1 MIKCNSLA
9 ADFSSGQNNENKV
22 SMNTHLNQW
31 LSKIA
36 FIQLIVVICS
46 CAPRDFEPPNI
57 ILIMADDLGYGDIGC
72 YGNDEIRTPAL
83 DKLAAEGLKFT
94 DFHSN
99 GAVCSPTR
107 AALLTG
113 RYQQRS
119 GLEGVIYA
127 NPMQETRQTGLDI
140 DEITFADYMKEIGYA
155 TGIVGKWHL
164 GYRVEYNPIYQGF
177 EYFRGYVSG
186 NVDYHSH
193 VDQAGFPDWWHDL
206 EKTEEEGYVTD
217 LITEYSIEFIEKNKN
232 QPFCLYVAHEVPHY
246 PFQGRK
252 DKADRY
258 PGYPRDKIPG
268 HGTRKDKKVAYKEMI
283 EVMDEGIGKITAK
296 LSELKLSDKTMV
308 FFCSDNGGIANPGN
322 NGNLRGNKGSLWE
335 GGHRVPAIAVWPGY
349 IRPGTTTNETV
360 MSMDLFPT
368 FVNLSKRSG
377 EQDYRFDGID
387 ITRLLIEEQSLPYR
401 TVFWRYRNQK
411 VARYNNWKLII
422 DSDSTK
428 LFDLGADISE
438 SINLVNLEESMT
450 KKLKTELE
458 QWETNVM
465 KGVKL
470 KTK

>member
-1 MIKCNSLA
+1 
-9 ADFSSGQNNENKV
+9 
-22 SMNTHLNQW
+22 MNTILNQW
-31 LSKIA
+31 FLNLK
-36 FIQLIVVICS
+36 LLVLLVIVFS
-46 CAPRDFEPPNI
+46 CAPREFEQPNI

-72 YGNDEIRTPAL
+72 YGNNEISTPSL

-99 GAVCSPTR
+99 GSVCSPTR

-113 RYQQRS
+113 KYQQRS

-127 NPMQETRQTGLDI
+127 NPMEETRQTGLDI
-140 DEITFADYMKEIGYA
+140 NEPTFADYLKEAGYA

-164 GYRVEYNPIYQGF
+164 GYRVEYNPLYQGF

-206 EKTEEEGYVTD
+206 EKVEENGYVTD
-217 LITEYSIEFIEKNKN
+217 LVTKYSIEFIEKNKD

-268 HGTRKDKKVAYKEMI
+268 HGTRKDKKGAYKEMI
-283 EVMDEGIGKITAK
+283 EVMDEGIGKIIAK
-296 LSELKLSDKTMV
+296 LDEHNLMDKTLV
-308 FFCSDNGGIANPGN
+308 FFCSDNGAIADPGN

-349 IRPGTTTNETV
+349 IKPGSITDETV
-360 MSMDLFPT
+360 MSMDMFPT
-368 FVNLSKRSG
+368 FVNLSKNPTDR
-377 EQDYRFDGID
+377 DYNFDGMD
-387 ITRLLIEEQSLPYR
+387 ITRLLIEEQSLPFR
-401 TVFWRYRNQK
+401 TLFWKYRNQK
-411 VARYNNWKLII
+411 VARNDNWKLIV
-422 DSDSTK
+422 DHDTTK
-428 LFDLGADISE
+428 LFDLRADISE
-438 SINLVNLEESMT
+438 SINLVSLETRMT
-450 KKLKTELE
+450 EQLQAELKK
-458 QWETNVM
+458 WEVDVL